1 MKRLLAPRLLGT
13 HALGVLGIALCLFL
27 SSWQWHRAHVAAP
40 VTAADGIA
48 KFDDLSPL
56 RTYLPVGSIGVRT
69 RVSGHWQQPGAGKL
83 ATSNR
88 IILPSRPADG
98 SLLVGQSSGVYDA
111 ALGSWIV
118 DLLVLDDGSTLA
130 VVRGWSM
137 HPEVV
142 PVASGKVTVFGVMQP
157 SEDSGLSKLPPI
169 DLLTTS
175 SITKHAHSA
184 VHDGYLVAQLPP
196 HGKLLGSA
204 AAAGTSIADLAIV
217 EVSPII
223 KGKVHQ
229 SLHWRNVVYTAN
241 WILFAFIVLYMW
253 IRIVRDD
260 LGRGELGSDEED
272 EDVAG
277 PELDSGTGKKAEP
290 AQSKTD

>member
-1 MKRLLAPRLLGT
+1 MKRLLGPRLLGI

-27 SSWQWHRAHVAAP
+27 SSWQWSRAHTVAP
-40 VTAADGIA
+40 TTTADGIA
-48 KFDDLSPL
+48 RFDDLSPL
-56 RTYLPVGSIGVRT
+56 RTYLPVSSIGVRT
-69 RVSGHWQQPGAGKL
+69 RVSGHWQEPGAGKL

-98 SLLVGQSSGVYDA
+98 SLLVTNVA
-111 ALGSWIV
+111 ALSPTESGAWIV
-118 DLLVLDDGSTLA
+118 DLLVLSDGSTLA

-157 SEDSGLSKLPPI
+157 SEDSGLSKLPEI
-169 DLLTTS
+169 DLLTTA
-175 SITKHAHSA
+175 SITENAHSA

-196 HGKLLGSA
+196 HGQLLGSA
-204 AAAGTSIADLAIV
+204 ASAGTSPGNLALV

-223 KGKVHQ
+223 KGMVHQ

-241 WILFAFIVLYMW
+241 WIVFALIVLYMW
-253 IRIVRDD
+253 IRIVRD
-260 LGRGELGSDEED
+260 ELGKDD
-272 EDVAG
+272 EDDQADESANA
-277 PELDSGTGKKAEP
+277 ELE
-290 AQSKTD
+290 QSRTD

>member
-1 MKRLLAPRLLGT
+1 
-13 HALGVLGIALCLFL
+13 
-27 SSWQWHRAHVAAP
+27 
-40 VTAADGIA
+40 
-48 KFDDLSPL
+48 
-56 RTYLPVGSIGVRT
+56 
-69 RVSGHWQQPGAGKL
+69 
-83 ATSNR
+83 
-88 IILPSRPADG
+88 
-98 SLLVGQSSGVYDA
+98 
-111 ALGSWIV
+111 
-118 DLLVLDDGSTLA
+118 
-130 VVRGWSM
+130 M

-157 SEDSGLSKLPPI
+157 SEDSGLSKLPAI

-196 HGKLLGSA
+196 HGQLLGSTA
-204 AAAGTSIADLAIV
+204 VAGTSIANLTLV

-253 IRIVRDD
+253 IRIVRDE
-260 LGRGELGSDEED
+260 LGRDEED
-272 EDVAG
+272 ENVKESEPG
-277 PELDSGTGKKAEP
+277 SGTGKKAEP